1 MNTKTGRNDPCP
13 CGSGK
18 KYKHCCGKP
27 AEPAE
32 PARETAHE
40 GAIRRALEWLTLHHR
55 KAFTSAMQAMI
66 DEVLFE
72 FFDDDEAAEAAIA
85 DAGEAWWAQAQLNV
99 TEWLLA
105 EGELQV
111 KGEAQRVSELL
122 LGLRGPMLS
131 VGQRDWLAQL
141 ARRPLRL
148 YDVTEAVPGVGLTLC
163 DALDFEQPPQ
173 RVIERAGSRALEA
186 GQQIGARVMEVQ
198 GQLQLSGAVYA
209 FSPAA
214 GHALHGRLRALLAE
228 FGAAQDAATL
238 PLSRIVMKRWMAQ
251 FLLPAPLPNLIHTH
265 TGEPLVFVTDHY
277 DVRDWD
283 ALTTALSAQADVN
296 GNHSDGWDRS
306 LECDDGFFRPL
317 ATLSAASG
325 GQRVAV
331 LYKTARLA
339 ESGRAWFD
347 ALAGASVKFL
357 LQEVSDPKGMLA
369 TADVAAARSELPTW
383 PMDTDTDADTDTESL
398 ADTIEAVIRR
408 IYAKWAD
415 EPIPALNHQTPR
427 QSMRSEAALE
437 RVKGLLRSYEGGEV
451 EPARQQRR
459 REISYQFLWDAP
471 GLTR

>member
-18 KYKHCCGKP
+18 KYKHCCGG
-27 AEPAE
+27 PAE
-32 PARETAHE
+32 PARETSHE

-55 KAFTSAMQAMI
+55 KAFTSAMQATI
-66 DEVLFE
+66 DEVLSG

-105 EGELQV
+105 EGEIQV
-111 KGEAQRVSELL
+111 KGEAQRVCELL
-122 LGLRGPMLS
+122 LGPRGPMLS
-131 VGQRDWLAQL
+131 VGQRDWLEQL
-141 ARRPLRL
+141 SRRPMRL
-148 YDVTEAVPGVGLTLC
+148 YDVTESVPGVGLTLC

-173 RVIERAGSRALEA
+173 RVIERAGSHALEA
-186 GQQIGARVMEVQ
+186 GQRIGARVMEVQ
-198 GQLQLSGAVYA
+198 AQLQLSGAVYN
-209 FSPAA
+209 FSAAA
-214 GHALHGRLRALLAE
+214 GQALHGRLRALLAE
-228 FGAAQDAATL
+228 FGTPQDAATL
-238 PLSRIVMKRWMAQ
+238 PLSQIVMKRWMAQ

-283 ALTTALSAQADVN
+283 ALTTALSAEADVN

-317 ATLSAASG
+317 ATVSAAPG

-339 ESGRAWFD
+339 ESGRVWFD

-357 LQEVSDPKGMLA
+357 LQEVSDPKGLLA
-369 TADVAAARSELPTW
+369 TADATAARSELSAW
-383 PMDTDTDADTDTESL
+383 PMDTDTDTDTESL

-408 IYAKWAD
+408 TYAKWAD

-427 QSMRSEAALE
+427 QAMQSEAGME

-451 EPARQQRR
+451 EQARRQRR
-459 REISYQFLWDAP
+459 REISYQFLWDAL